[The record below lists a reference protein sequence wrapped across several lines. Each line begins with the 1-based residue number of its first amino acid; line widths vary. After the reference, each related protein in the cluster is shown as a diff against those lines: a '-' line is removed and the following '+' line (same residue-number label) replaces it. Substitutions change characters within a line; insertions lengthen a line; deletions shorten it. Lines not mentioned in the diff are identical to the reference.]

1 MKEGIL
7 GNEGE
12 EMENNDSKLGFW
24 EAFDNVG
31 GEGNEFGSQVNDER
45 AHRRENNKRFDFDG
59 EKSHDLLQRITD
71 VESRCPTTGGSE
83 IQGLKVDVNLNLGLG
98 DEPSSSTSTAIAMGR
113 ENCLGD
119 TQNKR
124 PKVHSFSLD
133 WGTSFENEIHYFA
146 PVHEEIG
153 DKVVPGSTIA
163 GDDAGKNSDPLKMGD
178 SLEVRMDLTDDLLH
192 MVFSFLDHVDLCH
205 AARVCKQW
213 RDASSHEDF
222 WRYLNF
228 ENRPISV
235 QQFEDMCQRYPNA
248 AAVNV
253 YGTPAIHQVGMKAV
267 SSLRNLEVLT
277 LGKGQL
283 GETFFQALT
292 DCHMLRSLTVND
304 ATLGNGIQEIPIYH
318 DRLHELQIVKCRVL
332 RVSIR
337 CPQLE
342 TLSLKR
348 SSMPHVVLN
357 CPLLH
362 ELDIAS
368 CHKLSDAAIRS
379 AATSCPLLE
388 SLDMSNCSCVSD
400 ETLREIAMSCGNLH
414 VLDASYCQNISLEFI
429 DISVFGSSAPE
440 EHKACTLPQRI
451 SITSNALK
459 VCNLF
464 KYFVQSPA
472 PICLY
477 FPSVYVVKP
486 GNKYSPKNVLAEII
500 FAKARKFDHVR
511 IAMPLLGGSR
521 PTECESLTNSICEVF
536 SSTGGCPV
544 LRSLVL
550 DNCES
555 LTAVSFCST
564 SLVNI
569 SLAGCRAITSVDVTC
584 PYLERIS
591 LDGCDHLERATFSP
605 VGLRSLN
612 LGICPK
618 LNVLHIEAPHMVSLE
633 LKGCGV
639 LSEAFIE
646 CPLLTSLDA
655 SFCSQLTDDCLSAAT
670 SSCPLI
676 ESLVLMSCPSVGPD
690 GLASLNCLRSLTYLD
705 LSYTFLV
712 NLQPIYDSCL
722 YLKVLKLQACKY
734 LCDTSLE
741 PLYKGNAL
749 PALCEL
755 DLSYGTLC
763 QSAIEEL
770 LACCRHLTH
779 VSLNGCVNM
788 HDLDWG
794 SRIERLSVMSTFHG
808 SHESSSLGNVI
819 VPQFQANRLLQNLN
833 CVGVSEIKKVVI
845 PPTAR
850 CFHLSSLNL
859 SLSSN
864 LKEVDISCCNLLILN
879 LSNCN
884 SLEILKLDCTRLTS
898 LFLQSCNINEEAME
912 AAIMGCN
919 MLETLDIR
927 FCPKISPLS
936 MGTIRAACSLPKST
950 YRRFPEMERNVG
962 SVVPKQ
968 NLWEI
973 DLLIN
978 FLDLVCNNMKRVREE
993 QNMIA
998 QNSASFLFVGE
1009 KVTDNPAD
1017 ELVAAV
1023 NANRTASKSSSLY
1036 SNPGLACIA
1045 LQYIKAFQGDC
1056 SVVGG
1061 PKAKRPAD
1069 SEFAETFAPNCGV
1082 EVSTLAPITG
1092 RLLGCQSKYVK
1103 PSEAFSEILMKN
1115 EKSLEIVQSK
1125 NHSEVGAAVSGS
1137 DGGAPYF
1144 WCVLFSSGKSNSSFV
1159 PEGGVAKITRPGCF
1173 SGANDACSGAVA
1185 LSRNL
1190 SLRLL
1195 QWLV

>member
-163 GDDAGKNSDPLKMGD
+163 GDDGGKNSDSLKMGD

-414 VLDASYCQNISLEFI
+414 VLDASYCQNISLEVLEL
-429 DISVFGSSAPE
+429 DNCSLLTSVSLDLQRLKNIRLVHCRKFVDLNLRSSVLSSITVSNCPS
-440 EHKACTLPQRI
+440 LQRI

-459 VCNLF
+459 
-464 KYFVQSPA
+464 
-472 PICLY
+472 
-477 FPSVYVVKP
+477 
-486 GNKYSPKNVLAEII
+486 
-500 FAKARKFDHVR
+500 
-511 IAMPLLGGSR
+511 
-521 PTECESLTNSICEVF
+521 
-536 SSTGGCPV
+536 
-544 LRSLVL
+544 
-550 DNCES
+550 S

-564 SLVNI
+564 SLVNL

-605 VGLRSLN
+605 
-612 LGICPK
+612 
-618 LNVLHIEAPHMVSLE
+618 
-633 LKGCGV
+633 GCGV

-655 SFCSQLTDDCLSAAT
+655 SFCSQLKDDCLSAAT

-712 NLQPIYDSCL
+712 NLQPVYDSCL

-749 PALCEL
+749 PSLCEL

-819 VPQFQANRLLQNLN
+819 MPQFQANCLLQNLN
-833 CVGVSEIKKVVI
+833 CVGCPNIKKVVI

-884 SLEILKLDCTRLTS
+884 SLEILKLDCPRLTS

-919 MLETLDIR
+919 MLRHLTFDITIEHGYDTR
-927 FCPKISPLS
+927 GMPEFEAHLQQLSTNMMPIKLKHWLKSISP
-936 MGTIRAACSLPKST
+936 MCVIFMKACSLPKST

-978 FLDLVCNNMKRVREE
+978 FIDLVCK
-993 QNMIA
+993 
-998 QNSASFLFVGE
+998 

-1045 LQYIKAFQGDC
+1045 LQGLDPC
-1056 SVVGG
+1056 SNHG
-1061 PKAKRPAD
+1061 PSAWMPVQVR
-1069 SEFAETFAPNCGV
+1069 
-1082 EVSTLAPITG
+1082 
-1092 RLLGCQSKYVK
+1092 
-1103 PSEAFSEILMKN
+1103 EAIRSISEILMKN
-1115 EKSLEIVQSK
+1115 EKSLEIVHSK

-1190 SLRLL
+1190 SLRPIGWFDCTGLCYAFG
-1195 QWLV
+1195 V